1 MDTLTLRVGD
11 LSLMES
17 YYSRALALTPVAG
30 SAQESHG
37 EVVLGRAGR
46 GVVRLVHTPGLPT
59 PSRSQA
65 GLFHTAVLL
74 PDEATLAATVLA
86 ASQDPRSR
94 FVGSS
99 DHHVSEAFYFTDPEG
114 NGIELYRDRP
124 RSGWLGPDGAIAMS
138 TEHLDPNAYLSA
150 HLREDVV
157 AGVAQTEAAVGHIH
171 LQVGDLATAERF
183 YVDALGFEITARY
196 PGALF
201 VSAGGYHHHM
211 GMNVWNSAG
220 APARAATLGLGEV
233 AITVPSRT
241 DVESAAERLRH
252 HGHEIADDGRTLR
265 VEDPWGSVV
274 ALTPAS

>member
-1 MDTLTLRVGD
+1 
-11 LSLMES
+11 
-17 YYSRALALTPVAG
+17 
-30 SAQESHG
+30 
-37 EVVLGRAGR
+37 
-46 GVVRLVHTPGLPT
+46 
-59 PSRSQA
+59 
-65 GLFHTAVLL
+65 
-74 PDEATLAATVLA
+74 VLA

-124 RSGWLGPDGAIAMS
+124 RAGWLGPDGAIAMS

-183 YVDALGFEITARY
+183 YVDALGFEITVRY

-233 AITVPSRT
+233 AVTVPSRA

-252 HGHEIADDGRTLR
+252 HGHEVADDGRTLR
-265 VEDPWGSVV
+265 VDDPWGSVV